1 MMPAWLLTLLKYVPG
16 LTGILDKMT
25 GGGSSRAEELR
36 AEAELEEARAFRRGR
51 YAPKYVLKY
60 VCIAIFGLC
69 ALLIIVGMVHPG
81 LVDLDRPLESIERL
95 ASVIL
100 SLGE

>member
-16 LTGILDKMT
+16 VTGILDKMT
-25 GGGSSRAEELR
+25 GGASSRAEELR
-36 AEAELEEARAFRRGR
+36 AEAELEEAKAFAHGR

-69 ALLIIVGMVHPG
+69 ALLVIVGMFFPG
-81 LVDLDRPLESIERL
+81 LVDMDHPLDSIERL
-95 ASVIL
+95 ANVIL